1 MPYNKHM
8 NTKEQAMVTLKDIR
22 EGSVVIVRGNFGNG
36 PEERVIVQEVEEDVK
51 NGRPGI
57 CYDESWAY
65 LSQVMRVVTY

>member
-1 MPYNKHM
+1 M

-22 EGSVVIVRGNFGNG
+22 EGSVVVVRGNFGNG
-36 PEERVIVQEVEEDVK
+36 PEERVTVQEVEEDVK

>member
-1 MPYNKHM
+1 
-8 NTKEQAMVTLKDIR
+8 MVTLKDIR

-36 PEERVIVQEVEEDVK
+36 PEERVTVQEVEEDVK

>member
-1 MPYNKHM
+1 M

-22 EGSVVIVRGNFGNG
+22 EGSVVVVRGNFGTG